1 MQVVLFLVALGVC
14 YGFHGPTM
22 ALRARPTQR
31 AMKLQ
36 MRSYGPS
43 AGYIASRGGGTKST
57 DGAMTVNLTKNMV
70 GAGVFS
76 LSAKVA
82 QISGST
88 SIMGPVSA
96 MVIALASWATY
107 NFYTLSEVCRITNSS
122 TYPEAWGRTISQ
134 NTKFLVSLVIVLAP
148 IIACLSNTIVLT
160 EVLGT
165 LLKVAGAPVAISG
178 NRNVVIALL
187 STFIFY
193 PLCVKKDLGTLKSA
207 SAFGLLGHLSALGV
221 MLKRAFDGS
230 YAVGGQFYAGSAME
244 AAAKAATKS
253 KAAAAVSTA
262 FPTSAYFLVASM
274 VSYCIV
280 SHYNTAK
287 YYNELER
294 KSTLPSVAVKA
305 HAATAAIYLGSMFA
319 GLKLFGKSS
328 KSFALSSLSTADP
341 LSLVANVAFGCSVLA
356 SQPLIF
362 IVMRNLFV
370 ETLPKLLPFLKK
382 QFSTENVTVGLLAM
396 IGYMCSKVQD
406 VATVGTV
413 AGSLLGSA
421 MMFVFPPLLYIKAL
435 QREARQEDKNA
446 PAFKIFFNTILL
458 VAGTA
463 FWGKASTNAIRAF
476 IAAS

>member
-1 MQVVLFLVALGVC
+1 MQGLLVLVALGVC
-14 YGFHGPTM
+14 FGFHGPKM

-31 AMKLQ
+31 AMQ

-43 AGYIASRGGGTKST
+43 AGYIAQKNGGSRST
-57 DGAMTVNLTKNMV
+57 SNAMTVNLTKNMV

-82 QISGST
+82 QISAST

-96 MVIALASWATY
+96 LVLALASWATY
-107 NFYTLSEVCRITNSS
+107 NFYTLSEVCRITNAS

-134 NTKFLVSLVIVLAP
+134 KTKFLVSIVIVLAP
-148 IIACLSNTIVLT
+148 VIACLSNTIVLT
-160 EVLGT
+160 DVFGT
-165 LLKVAGAPVAISG
+165 LLRKAGAPIAISG

-187 STFIFY
+187 SSLVFY

-230 YAVGGQFYAGSAME
+230 YAVGGQYYAGSAME
-244 AAAKAATKS
+244 AAAKAAAKS
-253 KAAAAVSTA
+253 KAAAAATTV
-262 FPTSAYFLVASM
+262 FPLSSFFVVASM

-287 YYNELER
+287 YYNELE
-294 KSTLPSVAVKA
+294 KKKDLPTVAAKA
-305 HAATAAIYLGSMFA
+305 HLATATIYLGSMFA

-328 KSFALSSLSTADP
+328 KSFALGSLAAADP

-362 IVMRNLFV
+362 LVMRNHFV
-370 ETLPKLLPFLKK
+370 DTLPKVLPFLKK
-382 QFSTENVTVGLLAM
+382 QFTTEKVTVGLLAM

-413 AGSLLGSA
+413 AGSLLGSS

-435 QREARQEDKNA
+435 QKEARNEGKRA
-446 PAFKIFFNTILL
+446 PGLKIAFNSLL
-458 VAGTA
+458 LIAGTA
-463 FWGKASTNAIRAF
+463 FWGTMSNNAIRNF
-476 IAAS
+476 VAAI